1 MDFCDLQEN
10 YLTDTYRKQLLDTDI
25 KKTGIDAPKTA
36 SKKVVH
42 KIVEATRELM
52 GNKIA
57 EKNCTNKR
65 CDWSKFEKCSKN
77 SYSTREKTRDIQVL

>member
-1 MDFCDLQEN
+1 MWFA
-10 YLTDTYRKQLLDTDI
+10 RKLSDWYIQKTVI
-25 KKTGIDAPKTA
+25 RHWYKKTGTDAPKTA

-42 KIVEATRELM
+42 KIVEATGELM

-57 EKNCTNKR
+57 EKNCATKR

-77 SYSTREKTRDIQVL
+77 SYSTREKTRDTQVL